1 MKNNCSRPD
10 SVFLVFIMLCQSIGV
25 SLKVL
30 LFKAELEEGRTSTIT
45 GSDDTK
51 LHLRDGTD
59 LLGAFIIFD
68 NYLAILLFSGA
79 DSLLGTFVGTVAFSE
94 S

>member
-1 MKNNCSRPD
+1 MHLKNNYSRPD
-10 SVFLVFIMLCQSIGV
+10 SVFLVFIMLCQLIGV

-51 LHLRDGTD
+51 LHLRDGID
-59 LLGAFIIFD
+59 
-68 NYLAILLFSGA
+68 
-79 DSLLGTFVGTVAFSE
+79 LLGTFLNFENYLASLLFFGAKLL
-94 S
+94 